1 MQRMRL
7 INEVYDYIKQQDPDT
22 CITKTGFRRLIN
34 EGKIPVLQ
42 NGNKKV
48 VNLDHVD
55 RFFADGER
63 AVQELAAVEA
73 RGRLRKVV
81 DR

>member
-7 INEVYDYIKQQDPDT
+7 ISEAYEYIKLQDPDT

-42 NGNKKV
+42 IGNKKV

-55 RFFADGER
+55 RFFADGDH
-63 AVQELAAVEA
+63 AVRELAEVEV

>member
-7 INEVYDYIKQQDPDT
+7 ISEAYEYIKEQDPDT
-22 CITKTGFRRLIN
+22 CITKTGFLRLIN
-34 EGKIPVLQ
+34 EGRIPALQ
-42 NGNKKV
+42 IGNKKV

-55 RFFADGER
+55 RFFADGDCAIR
-63 AVQELAAVEA
+63 ELAETEA
-73 RGRLRKVV
+73 KGKLRKVV

>member
-7 INEVYDYIKQQDPDT
+7 ISEAYDYIKSQDPDT

-42 NGNKKV
+42 IGNKKV

-55 RFFADGER
+55 RFFADGDH
-63 AVQELAAVEA
+63 AVRELAEVEA
-73 RGRLRKVV
+73 RGRIRKVV

>member
-7 INEVYDYIKQQDPDT
+7 INEAYDYIKQQDPDT

-42 NGNKKV
+42 IGNKKV

>member
-7 INEVYDYIKQQDPDT
+7 ISEAYEYIKKQDPDT

-34 EGKIPVLQ
+34 EGRIPVLQ
-42 NGNKKV
+42 IGNKKV

-55 RFFADGER
+55 SFFADGEHSVR
-63 AVQELAAVEA
+63 ELAEIEA
-73 RGRLRKVV
+73 KGKIRKVV
-81 DR
+81 V

>member
-7 INEVYDYIKQQDPDT
+7 ISEAYNYIKDQDPDT

-34 EGKIPVLQ
+34 EGRIPVFQ
-42 NGNKKV
+42 IGNKKL

-55 RFFADGER
+55 RFFADGDC
-63 AVQELAAVEA
+63 AIQELADIEA
-73 RGRLRKVV
+73 KRKIRKVV
-81 DR
+81 I

>member
-7 INEVYDYIKQQDPDT
+7 ISEAYEYIKEQDPDT

-34 EGKIPVLQ
+34 EGRIPFLQ
-42 NGNKKV
+42 IGNKKV

-55 RFFADGER
+55 RFFADGDH
-63 AVQELAAVEA
+63 AVLELAEVEA
-73 RGRLRKVV
+73 RGKLRKVV

>member
-7 INEVYDYIKQQDPDT
+7 ISEAYEYIKAQDPDT

-34 EGKIPVLQ
+34 EGRIPVLQ
-42 NGNKKV
+42 IGNKKV

-55 RFFADGER
+55 RFFSDGER
-63 AVQELAAVEA
+63 SVQELAEVEA
-73 RGRLRKVV
+73 RGRVRKVV